1 VLQGQQA
8 AKCPPGRAYRNY
20 WQAHIKAALKEGT
33 LPVVI
38 LSSQHFLPK
47 ASEQAHEDL
56 ALCRQFYQALR
67 ASFQTPDAHHL
78 SEESKNRLW
87 NEVLPEIAED
97 IAKEQRRLES
107 KPMPFDSVPFAAVYP
122 LSVLSSYL
130 GCKPRYLFAI
140 LRIHGVSYYPVRAP
154 GAKETVW
161 VVLASNRLEEVFNSL
176 ALRRNLKPLKLASL
190 ACPLIDIYLLPE
202 EHRSLAYAL
211 CALAAKDCPQW
222 RLADYQP
229 LSWQGF
235 TLLPWRIVQDFA
247 VLSIPKG
254 AAQKISRV
262 PLATLKRM
270 GFRRLMERLPAW
282 LRRSGDEKFRK
293 GLPDDL
299 YHAFLTLKRDIERG
313 QLVRR
318 SDTPLFDPTYI
329 IRCAIVEFKWLV
341 RSYPEDSPTALRTEI
356 CDRFSVFNRI
366 ASAAKK
372 VPNYLAAYLERW
384 ADHDRYFRFYVDDPV
399 REAAKDRWMVRPIP
413 SLLSWPQRH
422 PSDDPFDDFHNIYL

>member
-1 VLQGQQA
+1 
-8 AKCPPGRAYRNY
+8 
-20 WQAHIKAALKEGT
+20 
-33 LPVVI
+33 
-38 LSSQHFLPK
+38 
-47 ASEQAHEDL
+47 
-56 ALCRQFYQALR
+56 
-67 ASFQTPDAHHL
+67 
-78 SEESKNRLW
+78 
-87 NEVLPEIAED
+87 
-97 IAKEQRRLES
+97 
-107 KPMPFDSVPFAAVYP
+107 
-122 LSVLSSYL
+122 
-130 GCKPRYLFAI
+130 
-140 LRIHGVSYYPVRAP
+140 
-154 GAKETVW
+154 
-161 VVLASNRLEEVFNSL
+161 
-176 ALRRNLKPLKLASL
+176 
-190 ACPLIDIYLLPE
+190 
-202 EHRSLAYAL
+202 
-211 CALAAKDCPQW
+211 
-222 RLADYQP
+222 
-229 LSWQGF
+229 
-235 TLLPWRIVQDFA
+235 
-247 VLSIPKG
+247 
-254 AAQKISRV
+254 
-262 PLATLKRM
+262 M

-384 ADHDRYFRFYVDDPV
+384 ADHDRSFRFYVDDPV